1 MGPAQEEEL
10 LRRFAG
16 NLDGRQLAGSGEVL
30 SAVASGS
37 ALVGVTLEETAL
49 KRIAAGDD
57 VALIYPSS
65 GTSCVP
71 DASALIQGA
80 PHPENARRFLDFTV
94 SYEVQRLLAEQFC
107 RRSVRKDLPS
117 ALMPL
122 EDISLVD
129 YDVEEASAGRDA
141 VLMTWAFYLGGEEAP

>member
-1 MGPAQEEEL
+1 MH
-10 LRRFAG
+10 
-16 NLDGRQLAGSGEVL
+16 
-30 SAVASGS
+30 
-37 ALVGVTLEETAL
+37 
-49 KRIAAGDD
+49 
-57 VALIYPSS
+57 
-65 GTSCVP
+65 
-71 DASALIQGA
+71 
-80 PHPENARRFLDFTV
+80 HPENARRFLDFTV

>member
-1 MGPAQEEEL
+1 MA
-10 LRRFAG
+10 
-16 NLDGRQLAGSGEVL
+16 
-30 SAVASGS
+30 
-37 ALVGVTLEETAL
+37 
-49 KRIAAGDD
+49 KRIPNTRS
-57 VALIYPSS
+57 LCKKKERSKS
-65 GTSCVP
+65 R
-71 DASALIQGA
+71 
-80 PHPENARRFLDFTV
+80 NADFLDFTV